1 MAVHRYF
8 DIGETIRFAQ
18 DLKATSILIETDSG
32 NIEYTPDNAARD
44 FADLAPGEAF
54 SVLNISFADED

>member
-8 DIGETIRFAQ
+8 DIGEAIRFAQ

-44 FADLAPGEAF
+44 FADIAPGEAF
-54 SVLNISFADED
+54 SVLNISFAEQD